1 MLKIECEGRVLSG
14 DVCDSDC
21 ERVGM
26 NMAAS
31 GASMAAHAEV
41 RGEESDARCD
51 LNACGGYDSGTC
63 DGGSSTT
70 ASEMSEREAMRSG
83 GRRRGKHRGSVSR
96 GVRRAI
102 VAKARLGMGVVASDD
117 DE

>member
-1 MLKIECEGRVLSG
+1 M
-14 DVCDSDC
+14 CDGKC

-26 NMAAS
+26 HLHMAAS
-31 GASMAAHAEV
+31 GANLATHAEM

-70 ASEMSEREAMRSG
+70 ASEMGERAATRRD
-83 GRRRGKHRGSVSR
+83 GRRRGKQRGTVSR
-96 GVRRAI
+96 GVRRA
-102 VAKARLGMGVVASDD
+102 VAAKARLGMEVVASDD